1 MRCSVSPF
9 SRASA
14 ACILMQ
20 LAQPLIWAYAPCAL
34 LIDVGF
40 DEAGEVSQRILP
52 AEIAR
57 FHRNG
62 VGKTL
67 LHDVQ
72 LGADRYWLE
81 CHRHL
86 DFARQ
91 IGILESVRVAQALAR
106 HEFQICSAERMA
118 LARGEIPE

>member
-1 MRCSVSPF
+1 MAMKKAITHLGGS
-9 SRASA
+9 
-14 ACILMQ
+14 
-20 LAQPLIWAYAPCAL
+20 YAPCAL

-91 IGILESVRVAQALAR
+91 IGILESVRVAQALAG
-106 HEFQICSAERMA
+106 HELHIFSAERMA
-118 LARGEIPE
+118 HARGEIAE